1 MQKLGL
7 LTYWEAISW
16 PHHEVRWSH
25 SLRQI
30 SKQQRWQ
37 FSSLRGSATSI
48 NMTTSQQIIIITIL
62 RANSTKHSILTFYV
76 PLSIPANT
84 RIPKDCWLSILAE
97 IPKSELILQHFSSL
111 VPCAVVHPYVTQLGL
126 YMDRFQWPW
135 DICHLIELLALLSF
149 NLSWVSPSQ
158 CHFQHMYTQYFYTR
172 VCVGVNYLLVSYV
185 HWKRFMCIWQPTKG

>member
-7 LTYWEAISW
+7 LTYWEVISW

-37 FSSLRGSATSI
+37 FSSLRGSANSI
-48 NMTTSQQIIIITIL
+48 NMTTSQQIINTTIL
-62 RANSTKHSILTFYV
+62 RANSTNTVYSHSTCRFLQ
-76 PLSIPANT
+76 PLIPEFQKT
-84 RIPKDCWLSILAE
+84 VDCQFRQRFRKVSF
-97 IPKSELILQHFSSL
+97 ILQHFSSL

-158 CHFQHMYTQYFYTR
+158 CHFHSTFLESHRHSAIFNTCTR
-172 VCVGVNYLLVSYV
+172 NISIQGFALVWIIS
-185 HWKRFMCIWQPTKG
+185 